1 MRRILIIDD
10 QAQVRTAVSLALRAK
25 GFEVETAE
33 NGHAGLR
40 AFKASAFDLVIADIF
55 MPEMD
60 GVKLIKTLRE
70 RNPRLPVIAV
80 SGVQLRD
87 SGHTALDLFP
97 LAPDLSGIVCLQKP
111 FGPVELMRAIA
122 AATATEAAKSPAV
135 HKPET
140 ERSPAT
146 GPERSEPAWG
156 HGNDTHL
163 DCR

>member
-10 QAQVRTAVSLALRAK
+10 QPQVRTAVGLALRAK

-40 AFKASAFDLVIADIF
+40 TFKASPFDLVIADIF

-60 GVKLIKTLRE
+60 GVKLIKALRE
-70 RNPRLPVIAV
+70 QNPGLPVIAV
-80 SGVQLRD
+80 SGVQLSD
-87 SGHTALDLFP
+87 SGRTALDLFP

-122 AATATEAAKSPAV
+122 AATQTKTAGKPAARDERQSV
-135 HKPET
+135 HPQ
-140 ERSPAT
+140 
-146 GPERSEPAWG
+146 
-156 HGNDTHL
+156 
-163 DCR
+163 